1 MRVIVPRHLRGRK
14 QAERAV
20 AREMRASVRDVSI
33 ICREFGK
40 PIKSSFNGSRCLL
53 TLQPS

>member
-40 PIKSSFNGSRCLL
+40 SIKSSFDGSRCLL

>member
-1 MRVIVPRHLRGRK
+1 VRSC
-14 QAERAV
+14 RATFAAGNKLSVQV
-20 AREMRASVRDVSI
+20 AREMRASARDVSI